1 MGRNPLKTAICGY
14 LEANRAYLAETTL
27 QERTRKLRGFEE
39 RYARICADAPELK
52 RDPAK
57 WSEKEM
63 TAIMLEIRG
72 HGWSPTTQCR
82 ELENIQGV
90 LRFVGNGILD
100 RMKAKYPHLFP
111 KRTARRG
118 PSLAKD
124 DREKIVDA
132 AAGMKGWNGEIARV
146 LIWTHMMT
154 GLRPRELRLAEFE
167 DLNVSEWTIRVRH
180 PKGEGSYG
188 LFREVPI
195 PRPLRPVL
203 SGYLKARE
211 QMLAQHGLLQAKPL
225 LSRKDNPNAFYS
237 ANTLRRVKAKVEDL
251 SGVRFELR
259 ALRRTYG
266 QMLLDSGTSI
276 ETASIALGHRSIKT
290 TQAYYCQKSLDTVN
304 SEVLRALDDAVHG
317 YPGAKNPLISRTD
330 DFTGYA

>member
-1 MGRNPLKTAICGY
+1 MGRNPLKTAIRLY
-14 LEANRAYLAETTL
+14 LEANRTYLAETTL
-27 QERTRKLRGFEE
+27 QERARKLRGFER
-39 RYARICADAPELK
+39 RYAKICSGNSELR
-52 RDPAK
+52 RDPSK
-57 WSEKEM
+57 WGEKEL
-63 TAIMLEIRG
+63 TAIMLEMRE
-72 HGWSPTTQCR
+72 HGWGPTTQCR

-118 PSLAKD
+118 PSLVKD
-124 DREKIVDA
+124 DREKVVEA
-132 AAGMKGWNGEIARV
+132 AAAMKGWSGEIAKV

-167 DLNVSEWTIRVRH
+167 DLDVNEWSLRVRH

-188 LFREVPI
+188 LYREVPI

-203 SGYLKARE
+203 SEYLKARE
-211 QMLAQHGLLQAKPL
+211 QMLAQHGLLNAKPL
-225 LSRKDNPNAFYS
+225 LCRKDDPNAFYS
-237 ANTLRRVKAKVEDL
+237 ANTLRRVKAKVEGC

-266 QMLLDSGTSI
+266 QMLLDSGTSL
-276 ETASIALGHRSIKT
+276 ETASIALGHRSVRT

-304 SEVLRALDDAVHG
+304 SEILRALDDAM
-317 YPGAKNPLISRTD
+317 PGTPGTKNALISPAD
-330 DFTGYA
+330 DYTGYV